1 MSREATIKA
10 RLEYAQKVIHDVFP
24 ESKNVD
30 IYDIDPFEDGET
42 FRVSEMPYAE
52 GLSLTT
58 NVHWGVESDT
68 YTVLQTVDLTLP
80 NASYDVYRRLA
91 VARIEHSDCRKAVLY
106 AFREIIEQLDAL
118 AVSIR
123 YFVGDSEWVYDEAA
137 TVWKEE
143 NVN

>member
-1 MSREATIKA
+1 MSREDAIKTH
-10 RLEYAQKVIHDVFP
+10 LEGAQKVIHDIFP

-42 FRVSEMPYAE
+42 IRASEMLYSE
-52 GLSLTT
+52 GLTLTT

-68 YTVLQTVDLTLP
+68 YTILQTVDLTLP
-80 NASYDVYRRLA
+80 NASCDVCRRLA

-106 AFREIIEQLDAL
+106 AFRKIIEQLDAL

-123 YFVGDSEWVYDEAA
+123 YFVGDFEWVYDDAA
-137 TVWKEE
+137 KVWREE
-143 NVN
+143 NVE